1 MKKIIIIIIA
11 VILVAILLALG
22 TYKILTKPVS
32 KNIEEKKTEIPLGS
46 GTSAIADIL
55 KENKLIRSKNA
66 FKIYVK
72 LNKISNFQA
81 GTYYLKESMT
91 LKEITD
97 MLQTGIMYDPN
108 QTTITYLEGKP
119 MWWLAEAIETKTNHT
134 QEEVYELLKNEE
146 YLDTLIAKY
155 WFLTD
160 EIKNTDIYYSLEGY
174 LFPDTYAIANKDEK
188 IEDIFGKMLDKM
200 EEVLDPFKE
209 EIENSNYTVHEL
221 LTLAS
226 IVETEGMND
235 SDRKDV
241 ASVFYNRL
249 KNNISL
255 GSDVTTY
262 YSVKANMGDR
272 DLYLSEINAKN
283 PYNTRGP
290 GMEGKL
296 PVGPICSIG
305 KASIEAAIEPNTTD
319 YLFFVAD
326 KNGKLYFTK
335 TNAEHEQIIEKLQSE
350 GMWYEY

>member
-1 MKKIIIIIIA
+1 
-11 VILVAILLALG
+11 
-22 TYKILTKPVS
+22 
-32 KNIEEKKTEIPLGS
+32 
-46 GTSAIADIL
+46 
-55 KENKLIRSKNA
+55 
-66 FKIYVK
+66 
-72 LNKISNFQA
+72 
-81 GTYYLKESMT
+81 
-91 LKEITD
+91 
-97 MLQTGIMYDPN
+97 
-108 QTTITYLEGKP
+108 
-119 MWWLAEAIETKTNHT
+119 
-134 QEEVYELLKNEE
+134 
-146 YLDTLIAKY
+146 
-155 WFLTD
+155 
-160 EIKNTDIYYSLEGY
+160 
-174 LFPDTYAIANKDEK
+174 
-188 IEDIFGKMLDKM
+188 MLDKM

-226 IVETEGMND
+226 VVETEGMND
-235 SDRKDV
+235 NDRKDV